1 MKAKQ
6 DEQREAVSIARA
18 QAYIIAAPNLKK
30 GTTINSMWPLPW
42 ERVKLADL
50 PQIPLDELKRI
61 SEQEDEFMK
70 DFVNATFS
78 NNGGQ

>member
-1 MKAKQ
+1 
-6 DEQREAVSIARA
+6 
-18 QAYIIAAPNLKK
+18 
-30 GTTINSMWPLPW
+30 MWPLPW
-42 ERVKLADL
+42 ERVKIADL

-70 DFVNATFS
+70 DFVKATFS